1 MTEVAVKQQKEQR
14 RNQLVRI
21 AFFVILSFCYLFIF
35 VNGKG
40 QPIIKADIDGQFH
53 FSRMMSLE
61 NIWNSPVN
69 FEYFNHTGQIVNL
82 MYPWAILYPMYL
94 LVKLTGNIV
103 LGYYIYFLIMT
114 FICLELTYWCVK
126 KMKVSQMA
134 AIISAVLY
142 AFSVCRTSDIYYRI
156 AVGEAIGMT
165 FFPLVL
171 LGIYQIFYE
180 DKPKWHT
187 LVTGM
192 TLLVY
197 SHIISVVLA
206 ILLVGVFF
214 IINLIRKKVDQK
226 RIIALLKATG
236 MTLILSLGFFIPML
250 QMLFSVDLN
259 KPVMY
264 SLFKMAYK
272 PEDFLMKSI
281 SNTVDAGGTF
291 NIAFIIVI
299 IVLVVNWKRIK
310 GFFKD
315 ALIMGIIFTVMATQI
330 FPWDLFQKIL
340 AIIQF
345 PGRLIGLATLLYAV
359 AFGQVMTQYLAKHS
373 LKQAVKITL
382 LLVGGIVFL
391 HFGTLDSISNINE
404 VNVGNNNN
412 FYMKAIKEN
421 ASFNGRDDYA
431 PKKADAD
438 GDQINNQMIC
448 ANAQWHNLE
457 RKVTAN
463 TITYKYNSPNET
475 TAFLPVYYYSG
486 EQVKQ
491 NGKVIKAQ
499 QAADGATLV
508 NLKQGENQFE
518 VSYKYTPLARI
529 AWTISL
535 IACVIF
541 NAMILIKKRKNNK
554 A

>member
-14 RNQLVRI
+14 RNQLIRI

-35 VNGKG
+35 ANGKG
-40 QPIIKADIDGQFH
+40 QTIIKADIDGQFH

-82 MYPWAILYPMYL
+82 MYPWVILYPMYL

-114 FICLELTYWCVK
+114 FICLELTYWCMK

-180 DKPKWHT
+180 DKPKWYT
-187 LVTGM
+187 LVMGM

-359 AFGQVMTQYLAKHS
+359 AFGQVMTNYLAKHS

-475 TAFLPVYYYSG
+475 TAFLPVYYYPG

-518 VSYKYTPLARI
+518 ISYKYTPLARI
-529 AWTISL
+529 AWTTSL